1 MEQDTALIRPLQ
13 QIDAAHQGALSGAA
27 ETDDAKNIALLH
39 GNGYILEGTDL
50 AFTGAKGFAQGFEF
64 NDSRQKITSLE
75 TKNALVP
82 LRTRT
87 EKP

>member
-1 MEQDTALIRPLQ
+1 M
-13 QIDAAHQGALSGAA
+13 
-27 ETDDAKNIALLH
+27 NILV
-39 GNGYILEGTDL
+39 
-50 AFTGAKGFAQGFEF
+50 TGAKGFAQGFEF
-64 NDSRQKITSLE
+64 TDSRHPITSLE